1 MEHFRFLIFPAAI
14 IHFCLAFEKCK
25 KEECPLSLGIIG
37 EIKVMKPVYV
47 SQKLLVRLS
56 KGVKML
62 LCDIFSGVIERN
74 FLKFF

>member
-1 MEHFRFLIFPAAI
+1 
-14 IHFCLAFEKCK
+14 LASGKCK

-37 EIKVMKPVYV
+37 EIKVVKPVYV

-62 LCDIFSGVIERN
+62 LYSVFSGLIERN
-74 FLKFF
+74 FLKFFEISLAGL